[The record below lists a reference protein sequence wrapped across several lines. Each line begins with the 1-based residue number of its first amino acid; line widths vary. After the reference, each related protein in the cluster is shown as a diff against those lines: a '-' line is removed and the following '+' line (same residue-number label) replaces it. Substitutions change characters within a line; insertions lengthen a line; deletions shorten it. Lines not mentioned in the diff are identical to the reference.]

1 MKQTILDRIPFTPDR
16 DKLFRKLHV
25 DPGSDDGRQLNRMIQ
40 HVEEITEPKAMY
52 TLSAIN
58 DRNEDY
64 VIIDNVRLSS
74 RIMHVNF
81 LETNRV
87 FPYVI
92 TCGREIYEW
101 AANIDD
107 ILEQYWADIIM
118 EQALAAA
125 MKYFHKHIEE
135 EYGLDKYKAMN
146 PGSLEDWPISQQ
158 RELFSILGNV
168 KEAIGVELTDSYLMV
183 PMKSTSGIL
192 FQTDSNYEN
201 CQLCPRETCPNR
213 RARYNPRL
221 YDEKYK

>member
-16 DKLFRKLHV
+16 DKLFRKLYV

>member
-81 LETNRV
+81 LETNLV